1 MPENYIL
8 LERIELNA
16 SVSSVA
22 LNNIPQTGYTDL
34 KIVCSTRT
42 DYAGF
47 LDLNM
52 FLNGNASSGYS
63 WRRLNGDGGSAT
75 STNST
80 SAGVIPS
87 PTLGTTATANTF
99 ASTEI
104 YIPNYTSTTSK
115 SVSIDGVTENN
126 ATTSYQSFTAGL
138 STLSTAITSVNFGL
152 GAGNFVAGSTFS
164 LYGIAALGTTP
175 VIAPKAIGGNRI
187 DNDGTYWYH
196 TYTSSGSFTPLQGIS
211 CDYLVVAGGGGGGNW
226 QNSGGGG
233 GAGGL
238 RSATSQALTTTSY
251 AVTVGAGGTGGA
263 YQTPGGKGTNSS
275 LNSLTSTGGGGGGS
289 GFSSSAGNATTGG
302 SGGGGWSIDPSTTTS
317 GAAGNQGGYSPVEGY
332 AGGDG
337 SIVSSF
343 GFSGAGG
350 GAGAVGQ
357 TGSAGGAGGVGSSA
371 FSSWGL
377 ATTTGQNVSG
387 TVFYAGGG
395 GGGRDIRSGGSPGA
409 GGNGGG
415 GQGGGGASQV
425 TAANGTANTGGGAGG
440 QGNDAIPT
448 TVRSGGSGIVIIR
461 YTIA

>member
-196 TYTSSGSFTPLQGIS
+196 TYTSSGSFTPLQGLTA
-211 CDYLVVAGGGGGGNW
+211 DVLVVAGGGGAGFAGAGGAGGLLAFTSQSLSAISYNCTIGGGGGGASGNPCVGSTNGVDSQFGSLTLVIGGGAGGVESGTRSGNSGGSGGGAGAAAGLFGGVGGAKTTGQGNDGASDNNVGGSYPGGGGGGASAAGSVPPNSTTGGNGGNGLTNALINTIGAATGLG
-226 QNSGGGG
+226 QLSSGNYYFAGGGGAGVFSTSGATYGSAGLGGG
-233 GAGGL
+233 GAGGFNG
-238 RSATSQALTTTSY
+238 T
-251 AVTVGAGGTGGA
+251 AGT
-263 YQTPGGKGTNSS
+263 TNS
-275 LNSLTSTGGGGGGS
+275 GGGGGGS
-289 GFSSSAGNATTGG
+289 GSRNT
-302 SGGGGWSIDPSTTTS
+302 
-317 GAAGNQGGYSPVEGY
+317 GAA
-332 AGGDG
+332 
-337 SIVSSF
+337 
-343 GFSGAGG
+343 
-350 GAGAVGQ
+350 
-357 TGSAGGAGGVGSSA
+357 
-371 FSSWGL
+371 
-377 ATTTGQNVSG
+377 
-387 TVFYAGGG
+387 
-395 GGGRDIRSGGSPGA
+395 
-409 GGNGGG
+409 
-415 GQGGGGASQV
+415 
-425 TAANGTANTGGGAGG
+425 
-440 QGNDAIPT
+440 
-448 TVRSGGSGIVIIR
+448 GGSGIIVVR
-461 YTIA
+461 YPIA

>member
-8 LERIELNA
+8 LERIELNT

-22 LNNIPQTGYTDL
+22 LNNIPQSGYTDL

-196 TYTSSGSFTPLQGIS
+196 TYTSSGSFTPLQGLTT
-211 CDYLVVAGGGGGGNW
+211 DVLVVAGGGGTKSTELG
-226 QNSGGGG
+226 GGGG

-238 RSATSQALTTTSY
+238 LAFTSQALTTTSY
-251 AVTVGAGGTGGA
+251 DVAI
-263 YQTPGGKGTNSS
+263 
-275 LNSLTSTGGGGGGS
+275 GGGGVLQTSGTNTTFGALTAAVGG
-289 GFSSSAGNATTGG
+289 GRGAAETIAGATGG
-302 SGGGGWSIDPSTTTS
+302 SGGGG
-317 GAAGNQGGYSPVEGY
+317 AHFGNATGY
-332 AGGDG
+332 AASPSGQGTAGGNG
-337 SIVSSF
+337 YTQANYAV
-343 GFSGAGG
+343 GGGGGGATVAGGNGTLAGG
-350 GAGAVGQ
+350 GGL
-357 TGSAGGAGGVGSSA
+357 GGNGSSA
-371 FSSWGL
+371 YSSWGL
-377 ATTTGQNVSG
+377 ATTTGQNISG
-387 TVFYAGGG
+387 TVWYAGGG
-395 GGGRDIRSGGSPGA
+395 GGGAYNGTQST

-415 GQGGGGASQV
+415 GAGGRNGGA
-425 TAANGTANTGGGAGG
+425 AIAGTINTGGGAGG
-440 QGNDAIPT
+440 AGQNGTGAN
-448 TVRSGGSGIVIIR
+448 GGSGIVIVR
-461 YTIA
+461 YPIA

>member
-16 SVSSVA
+16 SVSSIA

-164 LYGIAALGTTP
+164 LYGIAAVGTTP
-175 VIAPKAIGGNRI
+175 TIAPKASGGNII
-187 DNDGTYWYH
+187 DYDGTYWIH
-196 TYTSSGSFTPLQGIS
+196 TFLTSGTFTPQTGLT
-211 CDYLVVAGGGGGGNW
+211 CDYLVVAGGGGGGARR
-226 QNSGGGG
+226 SGGG
-233 GAGGL
+233 GAGGYQTSTL
-238 RSATSQALTTTSY
+238 SVTATTY
-251 AVTVGAGGTGGA
+251 NVTVGAGGAGGA
-263 YQTPGGKGTNSS
+263 NAGGGVAFQGTTGSNSIFS
-275 LNSLTSTGGGGGGS
+275 SITSDGGGGGASQNSGLTNGINGGSGGGASRAGTVGTGVSGQGNAGGTGQNGANPDNGGGGGGGS
-289 GFSSSAGNATTGG
+289 GGAGGNMAVGPTGGTGGAGSSSSITGSAVTRAWGGVGGGFTNMGTAASGSQGNAAGASAAAN
-302 SGGGGWSIDPSTTTS
+302 SGGGGNGT
-317 GAAGNQGGYSPVEGY
+317 VEDSL
-332 AGGDG
+332 AGG
-337 SIVSSF
+337 
-343 GFSGAGG
+343 
-350 GAGAVGQ
+350 
-357 TGSAGGAGGVGSSA
+357 
-371 FSSWGL
+371 
-377 ATTTGQNVSG
+377 
-387 TVFYAGGG
+387 
-395 GGGRDIRSGGSPGA
+395 
-409 GGNGGG
+409 
-415 GQGGGGASQV
+415 
-425 TAANGTANTGGGAGG
+425 
-440 QGNDAIPT
+440 
-448 TVRSGGSGIVIIR
+448 SGGSGIVIIR
-461 YTIA
+461 YPAA